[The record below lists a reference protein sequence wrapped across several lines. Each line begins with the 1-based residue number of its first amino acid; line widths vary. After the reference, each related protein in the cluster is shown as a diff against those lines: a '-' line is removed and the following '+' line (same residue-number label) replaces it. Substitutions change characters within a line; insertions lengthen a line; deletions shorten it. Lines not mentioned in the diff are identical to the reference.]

1 VARTPRATAAPAR
14 ETDGTAVTM
23 ADLDDTLERIRRGY
37 HALGLGAHR
46 DVVAMFEGEALDREG
61 GEWVVIDLVDGHRY
75 ASREPVAMDL
85 FGGLPPHWQ
94 LVGVDV
100 EHWRRG
106 PWRRFS
112 GFGPAVEGVESLV
125 VSGHYRARPR
135 STDWRW
141 DVERVPFI
149 HVWRLVGARVTSV
162 SNYLDAIE
170 VRRLPAAA

>member
-1 VARTPRATAAPAR
+1 
-14 ETDGTAVTM
+14 
-23 ADLDDTLERIRRGY
+23 
-37 HALGLGAHR
+37 
-46 DVVAMFEGEALDREG
+46 
-61 GEWVVIDLVDGHRY
+61 
-75 ASREPVAMDL
+75 MDL

-100 EHWRRG
+100 EHWRQG

-135 STDWRW
+135 TPEWRW
-141 DVERVPFI
+141 QVERVPFI
-149 HVWRLVGARVTSV
+149 HIWCLVGARVKSV
-162 SNYLDAIE
+162 YSYLDAIE